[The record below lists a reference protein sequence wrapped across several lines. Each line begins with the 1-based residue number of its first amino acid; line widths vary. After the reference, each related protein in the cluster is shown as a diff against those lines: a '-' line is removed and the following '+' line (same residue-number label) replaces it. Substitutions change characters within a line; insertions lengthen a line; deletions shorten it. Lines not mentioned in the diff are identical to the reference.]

1 MFFELR
7 RYTIKPGKMDE
18 FVKLMEEEIIPFQV
32 AQGMVINGSF
42 RGEEDDTQYV
52 WIRRFNSEHERE
64 ELYEKVYESD
74 HWKNEIA
81 PKVPDLLEKAEVTRI
96 TPTRLSPIQ

>member
-7 RYTIKPGKMDE
+7 EYTIKPGKMDE
-18 FVKLMEEEIIPFQV
+18 FVKLMEDEIIPFQI

-52 WIRRFNSEHERE
+52 WIRRFADEGERE

-81 PKVPDLLEKAEVTRI
+81 PKVPDLVEKGEVTRI
-96 TPTRLSPIQ
+96 TPTKLSAMH